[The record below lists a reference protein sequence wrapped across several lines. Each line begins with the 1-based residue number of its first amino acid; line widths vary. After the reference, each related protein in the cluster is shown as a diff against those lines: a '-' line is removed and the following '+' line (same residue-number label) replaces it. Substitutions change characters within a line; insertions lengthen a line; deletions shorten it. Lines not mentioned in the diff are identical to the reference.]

1 MRKYDSTGKT
11 IKINSFIIS
20 LICMAAPIA
29 GAFSLGFGINDN
41 ANAYI
46 VLFLFALLVLRL
58 FFAKK
63 NKDEYKLDRL
73 SLVLIIFI
81 FMLYILT
88 IVFQPQSCRLSII
101 QFVFYA
107 IMPICFINLN
117 FNTEYVLR
125 YCLYLSLFTVFPGDK
140 WFDFQYVFL
149 NQANMGSIYPIVTVL
164 IVAMIHFK
172 FYRTTANTIIK
183 ICYIYSA
190 YLLVRLLMVANRG
203 AALSIF
209 FCVIILSLYSFD
221 KDKGIR
227 FSSWKVVFVAVI
239 GIISGMLLMNN
250 LVGILEALQRFFYKY
265 FDNVPSVILK
275 MHRYAVQ
282 EDIMN
287 GRLEIYQFAWDAIKK
302 SPIYG
307 HGLCTFYNYS
317 KGLYIYPHNFIL
329 QHLFEGGIL
338 FAFAPILLT
347 FKLLMDVILGKIK
360 NKSEFIIATML
371 LCQCIPKLLLSTD
384 AWYNTA
390 LWMMIA
396 FSAMRIKKKPFRF
409 DFKKFIEKSPTV

>member
-1 MRKYDSTGKT
+1 MRTYDSTGNT
-11 IKINSFIIS
+11 IKINSLIIS
-20 LICMAAPIA
+20 LICMAAPIT
-29 GAFSLGFGINDN
+29 GVFSLGFGINDN

-63 NKDEYKLDRL
+63 NKDEYKLDRF
-73 SLVLIIFI
+73 SLILIICI
-81 FMLYILT
+81 FVLYILT
-88 IVFQPQSCRLSII
+88 MIFKADFCRLSLI
-101 QFVFYA
+101 QLIFYA
-107 IMPICFINLN
+107 IIPICCINLN

-125 YCLYLSLFTVFPGDK
+125 YSLYLSLFAIFARDK

-149 NQANMGSIYPIVTVL
+149 NQANMGSIYPIVTML
-164 IVAMIHFK
+164 IIAIIHFR
-172 FYRTTANTIIK
+172 FYRPTANKVIK
-183 ICYIYSA
+183 LCYIYNA
-190 YLLVRLLMVANRG
+190 YLLVRTLIVANRG
-203 AALSIF
+203 AALTLF
-209 FCVIILSLYSFD
+209 FCVLILSLYSFD

-239 GIISGMLLMNN
+239 GVVFGLLLMNN
-250 LVGILEALQRFFYKY
+250 LVGILETIQRFFYKY

-338 FAFAPILLT
+338 FAFAPIVLT
-347 FKLLMDVILGKIK
+347 FNLLMDVILGRIK
-360 NKSEFIIATML
+360 NKGEFIIATML

-409 DFKKFIEKSPTV
+409 DFKKFIEKSPTA